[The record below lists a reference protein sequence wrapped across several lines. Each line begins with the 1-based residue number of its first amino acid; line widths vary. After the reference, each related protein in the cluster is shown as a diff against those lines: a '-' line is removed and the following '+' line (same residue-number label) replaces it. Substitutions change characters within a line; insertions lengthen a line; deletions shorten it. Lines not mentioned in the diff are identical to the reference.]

1 MLRNL
6 ICSKWVYY
14 LYKDKVLDLDFPI
27 SSSDNIKWENHYIT
41 DKIKRK
47 CYSFFL
53 SIFIIILTTI
63 ILYLLDTIEYEK
75 LIINI
80 LIVLTTTI
88 VNLLSTKLLEKMAN
102 YEKNDNLTRKISSY
116 VKKVLI
122 LKFIISGIS
131 INFSLFTYK
140 DFKQYSEVITC
151 ILMSMM
157 ISIVT
162 ENISPLFSFVWTNIL
177 RCLDSGLQ
185 NGKTT
190 KKGTISEY
198 NELYVGPEFP
208 IGERYCSILVNFTIC
223 LLYGTYAPII
233 YLFFLAFLIST
244 FITDKFLLLN
254 YYKKP
259 LNYDEY
265 LSKFTKKYFFL
276 AILIYFYGIIFH
288 LSNPYLFNYYQ
299 NTSTYIRVSDI
310 KFYNVINPF
319 SYIYKLVGNS
329 KKYISIKI
337 FNYSNLGLP
346 YICLF
351 TILFLVP
358 HIYFVCFLYLKI
370 HFQIK
375 TTHGHYFDNSKFEIS
390 NLYSIEQLKKYYEL
404 KKIQLFKLLYEIR
417 KNDENII
424 HYIYLIENYKIVID
438 YLRHKIKNMS
448 VKKDNLKRKEEINKD
463 TFNEEQNK
471 NDKAEIL
478 DLESEEKE
486 SLKDGTEIKV
496 GSEIKKVEN
505 SIKPEITSYN
515 FAFNPDYEIYL
526 YSELLYN

>member
-1 MLRNL
+1 MKIEIFTRIYITFKYPSQAKHIYIKYNDCFEL
-6 ICSKWVYY
+6 IMMNICCKRKKY
-14 LYKDKVLDLDFPI
+14 LYKDKMLDLDFPI
-27 SSSDNIKWENHYIT
+27 SSPDNIKWENHYIT
-41 DKIKRK
+41 DKIKRR
-47 CYSFFL
+47 CFSILL
-53 SIFIIILTTI
+53 SMFIIILTTI

-88 VNLLSTKLLEKMAN
+88 VNLLSTNLLEKMAK
-102 YEKNDNLTRKISSY
+102 YEKNENLTRKISSY
-116 VKKVLI
+116 IKKVLI

-140 DFKQYSEVITC
+140 DFKEYSEVITC

-157 ISIVT
+157 ISFFT
-162 ENISPLFSFVWTNIL
+162 ENISGLFSFVWTNIL

-190 KKGTISEY
+190 KKRTISEY

-208 IGERYCSILVNFTIC
+208 IGERYCSILVNCTIC

-233 YLFFLAFLIST
+233 YLFFLFFLIST
-244 FITDKFLLLN
+244 FITDKFLVLN

-259 LNYDEY
+259 LNYDDY
-265 LSKFTKKYFFL
+265 LSNFTNKYFFW
-276 AILIYFYGIIFH
+276 AIYIYFFGIIYN

-310 KFYNVINPF
+310 NFYNVINPF
-319 SYIYKLVGNS
+319 SLIYRLIGNS
-329 KKYISIKI
+329 KKYVSIKI

-358 HIYFVCFLYLKI
+358 HLYFCCSLYIKLLLKSSN
-370 HFQIK
+370 FK
-375 TTHGHYFDNSKFEIS
+375 ETYEDYFGYSNHAIS
-390 NLYSIEQLKKYYEL
+390 NLYSIEQLKKYYDL
-404 KKIQLFKLLYEIR
+404 KKIQLFELLYEIR
-417 KNDENII
+417 KKNENPID
-424 HYIYLIENYKIVID
+424 YIYLIENYKIVID

-448 VKKDNLKRKEEINKD
+448 AKKDNLKGKEEVNED
-463 TFNEEQNK
+463 TFNKEQ
-471 NDKAEIL
+471 
-478 DLESEEKE
+478 
-486 SLKDGTEIKV
+486 
-496 GSEIKKVEN
+496 KK
-505 SIKPEITSYN
+505 
-515 FAFNPDYEIYL
+515 
-526 YSELLYN
+526 